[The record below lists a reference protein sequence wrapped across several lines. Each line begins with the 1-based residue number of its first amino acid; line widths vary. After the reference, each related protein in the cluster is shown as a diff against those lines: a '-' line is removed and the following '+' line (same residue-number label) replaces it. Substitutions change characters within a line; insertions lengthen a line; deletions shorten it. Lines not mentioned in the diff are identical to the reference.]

1 MFLDLHGGVG
11 RKDGGGEGGHRG
23 NTSRSPFVLIGFLPN
38 DEWKG
43 TYDEE
48 N

>member
-1 MFLDLHGGVG
+1 MG
-11 RKDGGGEGGHRG
+11 RGEGEGGHRG